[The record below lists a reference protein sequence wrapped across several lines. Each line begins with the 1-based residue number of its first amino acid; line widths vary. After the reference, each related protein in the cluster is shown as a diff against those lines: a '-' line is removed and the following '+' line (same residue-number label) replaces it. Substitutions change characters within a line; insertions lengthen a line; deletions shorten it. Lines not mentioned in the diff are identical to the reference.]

1 MEQWETKRGNFK
13 VIPQALWPTAKPLF
27 KWDRWRTPIAIRGPL
42 GLKYHPLEK
51 ANVNINYFENQF
63 TPHDLCD
70 ETREWWVEARVQ
82 AVLATVD
89 NKHLKK

>member
-1 MEQWETKRGNFK
+1 
-13 VIPQALWPTAKPLF
+13 
-27 KWDRWRTPIAIRGPL
+27 
-42 GLKYHPLEK
+42 
-51 ANVNINYFENQF
+51 VNINYFENQF